1 MTGLMLKTCPL
12 VEVKS
17 DGDQGRFQALASTYD
32 IDSVG
37 DKVRPGAFAKTLADW
52 GSKGNSIPLLWSHR
66 MDDPDYNLGHVLD
79 AKEQQ
84 GGLWVDV
91 QLDLTHQKAVQTY
104 KLLKGRRINNL
115 SFAYD
120 EEDSSRVTGPD
131 GKSYNELRQLK
142 LYEVSLTPIG
152 ANQHTQVLGV
162 KDAAAFLQSLTAD
175 TLSKADVVELAKA
188 LESTGTLLTQV
199 LGKFAST
206 DAGQQT
212 GSPASKEAARQLSV
226 VQMREAASRA
236 LLGTPIM
243 APIDI

>member
-37 DKVRPGAFAKTLADW
+37 DKVKPGAFAKTLATW
-52 GSKGNSIPLLWSHR
+52 QAKGDSIPLLWSHR

-79 AKEQQ
+79 AKEAP

-91 QLDLTHQKAVQTY
+91 QLDLTHTKAMQVY

-120 EEDSSRVTGPD
+120 EEDSQRVTGPD

-152 ANQHTQVLGV
+152 ANQHTSVLGV
-162 KDAAAFLQSLTAD
+162 KAAVELLSGLTAD
-175 TLSKADVVELAKA
+175 TLSKSDVVELAKA

-199 LGKFAST
+199 LGKFST
-206 DAGQQT
+206 EHAGQQT
-212 GSPASKEAARQLSV
+212 GPPADEKSAARQLSV
-226 VQMREAASRA
+226 MQMKTALASIPA
-236 LLGTPIM
+236 SVNI
-243 APIDI
+243 